1 MMTGGLTAQI
11 RLSAFPCPPIF
22 KLIQRLGNIPERDMY
37 NTFNMGVG
45 MVLAIPAGQADQ
57 ALDLLKEAGEEAYP
71 IGEVVSG
78 DGGVELV

>member
-1 MMTGGLTAQI
+1 
-11 RLSAFPCPPIF
+11 
-22 KLIQRLGNIPERDMY
+22 MY